1 MAQAQLGTLSQTTL
15 LSATTGKLDVCLLP
29 LWQKKLLLPASA
41 LLDVISASTMK
52 ATKKGKKEGVIGH
65 VKWEDQQVPV
75 VVFESLNGEASPSD
89 PQKLAIIFGI
99 GLNEKLPQYAI
110 ALQAEP
116 IMVKVKIAEL
126 EDLEKAAV
134 GAMEYLQV
142 RYKDTLVI
150 IPDLDAV
157 ETKIL
162 ALI

>member
-1 MAQAQLGTLSQTTL
+1 MLN
-15 LSATTGKLDVCLLP
+15 
-29 LWQKKLLLPASA
+29 
-41 LLDVISASTMK
+41 
-52 ATKKGKKEGVIGH
+52 
-65 VKWEDQQVPV
+65 WEDQQVPV

-116 IMVKVKIAEL
+116 VMVKVKIAEL

>member
-29 LWQKKLLLPASA
+29 LWQKRLLVPVSA
-41 LLDVISASTMK
+41 VLDVVSASNMK
-52 ATKKGKKEGVIGH
+52 ASKKGKKGGIIGH
-65 VKWEDQQVPV
+65 IKWEDQQVPV
-75 VVFESLNGEASPSD
+75 VIFEALNGESTPKD
-89 PQKLAIIFGI
+89 PQQLAIIFGI

-110 ALQAEP
+110 ALQSEP
-116 IMVKVKIAEL
+116 EMVKVKIAEL

-142 RYKDTLVI
+142 RYKDSLVV

-157 ETKIL
+157 EAKIL
-162 ALI
+162 EML

>member
-29 LWQKKLLLPASA
+29 LWQKRLLLPASA
-41 LLDVISASTMK
+41 VLDVIPASTMK
-52 ATKKGKKEGVIGH
+52 AAKKGKKEGVIGH

-75 VVFESLNGEASPSD
+75 VVFETLNGDASPSD

-99 GLNEKLPQYAI
+99 SLNEKLPQYAI

-116 IMVKVKIAEL
+116 VMVKVKIAEL

-142 RYKDTLVI
+142 RYKDSLVI

-157 ETKIL
+157 ETKVL
-162 ALI
+162 TLL

>member
-116 IMVKVKIAEL
+116 VMVKVKIAEL

-142 RYKDTLVI
+142 RYNDTLVI

-162 ALI
+162 GLI

>member
-41 LLDVISASTMK
+41 VLDVIPASAMK
-52 ATKKGKKEGVIGH
+52 SSKKGKKNGVIGH

-75 VVFESLNGEASPSD
+75 VVFEMLNGDASPSD

-110 ALQAEP
+110 ALQSEP
-116 IMVKVKIAEL
+116 VMVKVKIAEL

-142 RYKDTLVI
+142 RYKDSLVI
-150 IPDLDAV
+150 IPDLDVV

-162 ALI
+162 TLL

>member
-41 LLDVISASTMK
+41 LLDVIPASTMK

-75 VVFESLNGEASPSD
+75 VVFESLNGDASPSD

>member
-29 LWQKKLLLPASA
+29 LWQKKLLIPASA
-41 LLDVISASTMK
+41 VLDIVAAATMK
-52 ATKKGKKEGVIGH
+52 PSKKSKTEGIIGH
-65 VKWEDQQVPV
+65 IKWEDQQVPV
-75 VVFESLNGEASPSD
+75 VVFEALNGESASKD
-89 PQKLAIIFGI
+89 PQQLAIIFGI
-99 GLNEKLPQYAI
+99 GLNEKLPHYAI
-110 ALQAEP
+110 ALQSEP
-116 IMVKVKIAEL
+116 EMVKVKIAEL

-142 RYKDTLVI
+142 RYKDSLVV

-157 ETKIL
+157 EEKIL

>member
-29 LWQKKLLLPASA
+29 LWQKKLLIPASA
-41 LLDVISASTMK
+41 VLDIVAAATMK
-52 ATKKGKKEGVIGH
+52 PSKKNKTEGIIGH
-65 VKWEDQQVPV
+65 IKWEDQQVPV
-75 VVFESLNGEASPSD
+75 VVFEALNGESASKD
-89 PQKLAIIFGI
+89 PQQLAIIFGI
-99 GLNEKLPQYAI
+99 GLNEKLPHYAI
-110 ALQAEP
+110 ALQSEP
-116 IMVKVKIAEL
+116 EMVKVKIAEL

-142 RYKDTLVI
+142 RYKDSLVV

-157 ETKIL
+157 EEKIL

>member
-1 MAQAQLGTLSQTTL
+1 MR
-15 LSATTGKLDVCLLP
+15 TTGKLDVCLLP

-41 LLDVISASTMK
+41 LLDVIPASTMK
-52 ATKKGKKEGVIGH
+52 ATKKGKKEGGH

-75 VVFESLNGEASPSD
+75 VVFESLNGDAYPSD

-116 IMVKVKIAEL
+116 VTVKVKIAEL

-134 GAMEYLQV
+134 GEMEYLQV
-142 RYKDTLVI
+142 RYKDSLVI

-157 ETKIL
+157 EAKIL
-162 ALI
+162 TLL